1 MAAPPRPLV
10 LLLLSLTPFCTRTGK
25 QGVILSH
32 RAVVSTVASLMTFI
46 DTLTPGKG
54 NFLDENDVFLS
65 FLPLAHIFDR

>member
-1 MAAPPRPLV
+1 
-10 LLLLSLTPFCTRTGK
+10 
-25 QGVILSH
+25 VILSH